1 MISKNI
7 DKICKILGDE
17 TTIEMGALSDE
28 DIKQRII
35 AANSAM
41 KQVRDELEANP
52 KYQDIKED
60 LKALTAGKKEVDKR
74 QKAVIAYALHL
85 LEASDHE

>member
-7 DKICKILGDE
+7 DKVCKILGDE
-17 TTIEMGALSDE
+17 TTVEMGALSDE

-35 AANSAM
+35 GASSAM
-41 KQVRDELEANP
+41 KQVKDELEANP
-52 KYQDIKED
+52 KYQDLKED

-74 QKAVIAYALHL
+74 QKAIIAYALHL
-85 LEASDHE
+85 LESENE